1 MTSEEFRSNPLF
13 LRNQFKSDGVF
24 EMPIIRRKNIDL
36 KDVQLIG
43 YDQIKPGDKANEQSF
58 VHFFWDDYKFEV
70 VWNDPEPRLEKL
82 SQYKGVLSPQFSAY
96 YTMPVSLQI
105 YNTFRSR
112 WCGAYLQSKGFTVIP
127 TVYWGQPQS
136 YWYCF
141 DGIEKNSVV
150 ALSTLGV
157 KKEKDFFLQGYN
169 EMLRRIEPKA
179 IICYCDPFP
188 AMKGHV
194 IKVDY
199 SKTNN
204 LPHKKTFYGFV
215 DNSCYKARSTQL
227 LEEPKEVNGHYVIK
241 TGGYVITSGFGGGGG
256 GSRTWGNR
264 EALPDH
270 FDRHGNDFGAPNEE
284 NYAQQANRFFLE
296 RDRYQ
301 VKTDMDGIIRVY
313 DPETNTFGSYN
324 SDGTTRT
331 FFKPRGGQRYF
342 DNQPGE

>member
-1 MTSEEFRSNPLF
+1 M
-13 LRNQFKSDGVF
+13 
-24 EMPIIRRKNIDL
+24 
-36 KDVQLIG
+36 
-43 YDQIKPGDKANEQSF
+43 
-58 VHFFWDDYKFEV
+58 DDYKFEV

-179 IICYCDPFP
+179 VICYCDPFP
-188 AMKGHV
+188 EMKGHV

-215 DNSCYKARSTQL
+215 DNSCYKAGWTQL

-256 GSRTWGNR
+256 SGNTGER
-264 EALPDH
+264 EQNSKPSLRKVDNKTADRIAKSKGYKDAHDLKEDYVGKSSISK
-270 FDRHGNDFGAPNEE
+270 FDIKVDNNTGQC
-284 NYAQQANRFFLE
+284 YLE
-296 RDRYQ
+296 GKQ
-301 VKTDMDGIIRVY
+301 TGIKVPI
-313 DPETNTFGSYN
+313 E
-324 SDGTTRT
+324 
-331 FFKPRGGQRYF
+331 
-342 DNQPGE
+342 